1 MANKDYEQKRNEL
14 WYEYTAMLRRNCAS
28 RYVFDKIFN
37 RAYALG
43 KEKETI
49 SQEEIEK
56 AAEEYVLTRQQAR
69 HNAKKE
75 EDATMRDFDKTIKA
89 WDAYDMEQAFESG
102 ANLYICKQE
111 RDADTVIQGWAA
123 RHGNGPNVSGL
134 RIYTVKPKRIVL
146 LKMWD
151 GHGEKSVLIDHRF
164 FPDLTWDSD
173 PLEVEIII
181 KRKKNG

>member
-28 RYVFDKIFN
+28 RYVFDKIFD

-43 KEKETI
+43 KQEKD
-49 SQEEIEK
+49 
-56 AAEEYVLTRQQAR
+56 AE
-69 HNAKKE
+69 
-75 EDATMRDFDKTIKA
+75 
-89 WDAYDMEQAFESG
+89 
-102 ANLYICKQE
+102 
-111 RDADTVIQGWAA
+111 DTVIQGWISRDKDNALILWESKPQRNNITNDEWGMA
-123 RHGNGPNVSGL
+123 SGIMLLPNNL
-134 RIYTVKPKRIVL
+134 
-146 LKMWD
+146 
-151 GHGEKSVLIDHRF
+151 